1 MTGVD
6 LNQLRYFQAI
16 ARCGS
21 LSKAARELSVSQ
33 PTLTVSI
40 RQLEERLKT
49 TLLLRDR
56 SGVSLSSTGEA
67 LLRGAEEMLRVLAH
81 TEQRIL
87 GLETEETGSFVVG
100 CHESLGA
107 YYLPRMLQG
116 FMKEAPQIE
125 VTLWNGTSAG
135 VREAVLARAVDF
147 GLAVNPAPHPDLVLV
162 TLFKDAVEILV
173 AQELLDGLG
182 PAPSLATAQAL
193 ITRGP
198 LIYAGRVAQCQELVG
213 RLAMLGVLPL
223 RVLTCGDLELVKSLA
238 LAALGVALLPRR
250 VADYGQTGR
259 LQRLHAELPFI
270 PDTIYLLYRGDL
282 HRTRAALRLKDALI
296 RSGKGLDAPV

>member
-107 YYLPRMLQG
+107 YFLPGFLPG
-116 FMKEAPQIE
+116 FMEAAPWID
-125 VTLWNGTSAG
+125 VSLWNGTSAA
-135 VREAVLARAVDF
+135 VRQAVLDREVHF
-147 GLAVNPAPHPDLVLV
+147 GLVVNPLPHADLVLV
-162 TLFKDAVEILV
+162 ELFKDAVDIFIAADLAPPEDAGGLVQAGAILR
-173 AQELLDGLG
+173 
-182 PAPSLATAQAL
+182 
-193 ITRGP
+193 RGP
-198 LIYAGRVAQCQELVG
+198 LLHAGRVTQCQELIS
-213 RLAMLGVLPL
+213 RLAADGLLPVRMLA
-223 RVLTCGDLELVKSLA
+223 CGDLELVKSLA
-238 LAALGVALLPRR
+238 LSGLGMALLPRR
-250 VADYGQTGR
+250 VAAYNQPGR
-259 LQRLHAELPFI
+259 LRRLHLTLPAI
-270 PDTIYLLYRGDL
+270 PDTIYLLYRPDL
-282 HRTRAALRLKDALI
+282 HRTRAALRLKDELVRYGRAL
-296 RSGKGLDAPV
+296 